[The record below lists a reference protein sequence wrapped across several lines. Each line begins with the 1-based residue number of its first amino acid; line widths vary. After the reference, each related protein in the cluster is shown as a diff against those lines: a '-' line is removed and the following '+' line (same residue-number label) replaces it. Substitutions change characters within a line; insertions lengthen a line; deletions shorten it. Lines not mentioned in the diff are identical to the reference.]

1 MTYNN
6 IKDSMKESN
15 LGRRNDKL
23 EQKIHLVY
31 SKMIEDTE
39 YTRKVETRV
48 CVSDA
53 SSNKNQRTEDNPGND
68 WSRPFQVDHNRGNGT
83 CSCNGGHRKKMCKTC
98 KKLASR
104 QFLSTHPSFL
114 NTDLFS
120 NHFWNVWWYAPSN
133 TVLTCS
139 RMPSLRYLIMA
150 RSDQMESIAS
160 LAHRAADLQELPTV
174 WFLFQC
180 KEQET
185 SLETITDEN
194 RFLKGRLIV
203 VEEEKA
209 KLKTELQELQR

>member
-68 WSRPFQVDHNRGNGT
+68 
-83 CSCNGGHRKKMCKTC
+83 
-98 KKLASR
+98 
-104 QFLSTHPSFL
+104 
-114 NTDLFS
+114 
-120 NHFWNVWWYAPSN
+120 
-133 TVLTCS
+133 
-139 RMPSLRYLIMA
+139 
-150 RSDQMESIAS
+150 
-160 LAHRAADLQELPTV
+160 
-174 WFLFQC
+174 
-180 KEQET
+180 
-185 SLETITDEN
+185 
-194 RFLKGRLIV
+194 
-203 VEEEKA
+203 
-209 KLKTELQELQR
+209 